1 MSNQWENRGKELAA
15 QVTDAAIARL
25 EEELRTKQG
34 QLSGLDEDLA
44 KQGIPAKLT
53 ERHHLEREISH
64 LVDQILFARD
74 AVKPKVVEAAGK
86 AGRVRDGHKGC
97 FG

>member
-1 MSNQWENRGKELAA
+1 MVNRWENRGKEFAE
-15 QVTDAAIARL
+15 QVTDAAITRL

-34 QLSGLDEDLA
+34 QLNELDEDLA
-44 KQGIPAKLT
+44 KQGVPAKLT
-53 ERHHLEREISH
+53 ERQQLAGEISY
-64 LVDQILFARD
+64 LLDQIQFARD

-86 AGRVRDGHKGC
+86 AGRVRDGRTGC